1 MKPTILYV
9 DDEDVNLFLFSHTMD
24 EHYNV
29 LTAVSGPE
37 GLNVLDQNSNNVVA
51 VISDM
56 RMPHMDGLDFI
67 EKAKAKYESLFYF
80 ILTGYSFN
88 EQIEK
93 AVETGLI
100 DNSFTKPFDVDELS
114 GAINELMS
122 QNGK

>member
-29 LTAVSGPE
+29 LTAISGPE
-37 GLNVLDQNSNNVVA
+37 GLKVLSENKDIVA

-56 RMPHMDGLDFI
+56 RMPHMDGVEFI
-67 EKAKAKYESLFYF
+67 EKAKSEFKDLFYF

-93 AVETGLI
+93 ALESGLI
-100 DNSFTKPFDVDELS
+100 NNSFTKPFDVDELS
-114 GAINELMS
+114 GAINQLVID
-122 QNGK
+122 K

>member
-24 EHYNV
+24 EHFNV
-29 LTAVSGPE
+29 LTAISGPE
-37 GLNVLDQNSNNVVA
+37 GLNMLGQNKDIVA

-56 RMPHMDGLDFI
+56 RMPHMDGVEFI
-67 EKAKAKYESLFYF
+67 EKAKADFNDLFYF

-93 AVETGLI
+93 AIESGLI
-100 DNSFTKPFDVDELS
+100 NNSFTKPFDVDELS
-114 GAINELMS
+114 GAINQLMT
-122 QNGK
+122 QKG